1 MVCSPPLARQP
12 SWRTRTPSRAVRHR
26 GPPTTSLKRQFG
38 ASPSCRRSGRSRRR
52 GHKGA
57 TPVQAC
63 RDAPT
68 THPWCVQRNY
78 VSHPR
83 CTHQTPAA
91 HSTSLQLASRT
102 PTTYTQHDVTP
113 TSLCT
118 QDAYTTHPRPIHGI
132 RFTPRQSA
140 RRINRRR
147 AGPDYRRAT
156 TVSEDARR
164 RHLQDG
170 RDLGR
175 GHRVRL
181 GAVPTRSM
189 KNGSGRSSALQPAP
203 SAGNTQ
209 DAYNTHSRRTHD
221 AFRFHTERRDDGR
234 TAHPRHTHRTY
245 ITHTS
250 RTQRSRRWTHSC

>member
-1 MVCSPPLARQP
+1 M
-12 SWRTRTPSRAVRHR
+12 
-26 GPPTTSLKRQFG
+26 
-38 ASPSCRRSGRSRRR
+38 
-52 GHKGA
+52 
-57 TPVQAC
+57 
-63 RDAPT
+63 
-68 THPWCVQRNY
+68 
-78 VSHPR
+78 
-83 CTHQTPAA
+83 
-91 HSTSLQLASRT
+91 
-102 PTTYTQHDVTP
+102 
-113 TSLCT
+113 
-118 QDAYTTHPRPIHGI
+118 HGI

-140 RRINRRR
+140 RRIDKRR
-147 AGPDYRRAT
+147 AGPDCRRAT

-189 KNGSGRSSALQPAP
+189 KKGSGRSSALQPAP
-203 SAGNTQ
+203 SAGHTQ

-221 AFRFHTERRDDGR
+221 ALRFHTERRDDGR

-250 RTQRSRRWTHSC
+250 RTQRSRRWTHSCCARPTHRRRARQTPTANARCTHDAYRRHPTRTAGGMKVVSRHTPNTSSSPSGRAFS